1 MESMFS
7 VFLSSLSFVFHP
19 TTLIIMI
26 IGLVVG
32 IIGGMIPGITT
43 VTAIA
48 LFIPFTFS
56 MPPTLALAAL
66 GAVYCGAM
74 YGGAN
79 AAILIN
85 TPGAPGSIATALD
98 GYPMTLKGRAPEA
111 LFMALLASCFGGFV
125 GAVMLLA
132 FFEPL
137 ASLALNFGSE
147 AFFWMAIFG
156 LSTLAAMSPGM
167 VTRSLLGGV
176 LGLGLSTIGLDPSEG
191 IPRFTFDY
199 FDLLQGFDMIV
210 LMTSLFSFSQMLL
223 LLESRDEYIA
233 KYKPQ
238 PGAFM
243 ASVKTLFVRN
253 KLLASISS
261 IAGAFIGGLPGAGGS
276 VAAII
281 TYNEAKRWDKNPD
294 RYGSGIPEGVMVPE
308 SANNASVGGALVP
321 LLSLGIPGSA
331 AAAVLM
337 GGLLAQ
343 GLAPGPQ
350 LMEMHPDIAYGFIYS
365 LIFANILML
374 PVGYVLARGC
384 TKILDVPKL
393 YVIPAII
400 TLSIIGSYSLRNS
413 MFDVLVLIVAGRV
426 SYLLL
431 KAKIQPACVALGV
444 VLGPI
449 VEENLINTLV
459 RARSDS
465 SPLDLFV
472 FSPLSMTFIVLSVV
486 ALVLPTVMQ
495 RMKKGGQVQAAA
507 SSHFSLACLGR
518 YDFWVVVVLTAVSV
532 FFLWQ
537 SQLLNGEA
545 GIFPTVVFGLM
556 ILLGLMVLAMDF
568 FDSAP
573 RKPLWSSPAALG
585 NVAMYFVLSMATYA
599 LIEFL
604 GFYSALFLCVV
615 AMILFG
621 LRYIRH
627 EGLTARNL
635 AKAVVI
641 AALIILVEWLC
652 FGLLVQV
659 PAPTGLFI

>member
-1 MESMFS
+1 MESSMLS
-7 VFLSSLSFVFHP
+7 LFLSSLGFVFSP
-19 TTLIIMI
+19 MTLLIMI
-26 IGLVVG
+26 IGLIVG
-32 IIGGMIPGITT
+32 IIGGMVPGITT

-56 MPPTLALAAL
+56 MAPTLALAAL

-85 TPGAPGSIATALD
+85 TPGAPGSIATTLD
-98 GYPMTLKGRAPEA
+98 GYPMTRNGRAPEA
-111 LFMALLASCFGGFV
+111 LFTALLASCFGGFI

-137 ASLALNFGSE
+137 ASLALHFGSE

-156 LSTLAAMSPGM
+156 LTTLAAMSQGK
-167 VTRSLLGGV
+167 VLKSLLGGV
-176 LGLGLSTIGLDPSEG
+176 FGLGLSSIGLDPSDG
-191 IPRFTFDY
+191 IPRFTFGS

-233 KYKPQ
+233 KYRPQ
-238 PGAFM
+238 PRAFLL
-243 ASVKTLFVRN
+243 SLKTLFVHN

-261 IAGAFIGGLPGAGGS
+261 VAGAFIGGLPGAGGS

-281 TYNEAKRWDKNPD
+281 LYNEVKRWDKNPE

-350 LMEMHPDIAYGFIYS
+350 LMEAHPDIAYGFIYS
-365 LIFANILML
+365 LIFANILMV
-374 PVGYVLARGC
+374 PVGYVLARVC

-400 TLSIIGSYSLRNS
+400 TLSLIGSYSLRNS
-413 MFDVLVLIVAGRV
+413 MFDVLVLIMAGGV

-431 KAKIQPACVALGV
+431 KAKIQPACIALGV

-449 VEENLINTLV
+449 VEENLNNTLI
-459 RARSDS
+459 RARSDA

-472 FSPLSMTFIVLSVV
+472 FSPLSATFIILSIA
-486 ALVLPTVMQ
+486 ALVLPVVMQ
-495 RMKKGGQVQAAA
+495 RLKKGKKVHGARHVSA
-507 SSHFSLACLGR
+507 ACLYR
-518 YDFWVVVVLTAVSV
+518 YDFWVVTLLLGGGA
-532 FFLWQ
+532 FFFWQ
-537 SQLLNGEA
+537 STLLTGSSA
-545 GIFPTVVFGLM
+545 VFPEVVFGLL
-556 ILLGLMVLAMDF
+556 IVLAILTLLSEF
-568 FDSAP
+568 LSEPTQQQIFST
-573 RKPLWSSPAALG
+573 AALT
-585 NVAMYFVLSMATYA
+585 NVAVYFFLSLATYA
-599 LIEFL
+599 LLDIL
-604 GFYSALFLCVV
+604 GFYSSLFICVT

-621 LRYIRH
+621 LRRIRNAP
-627 EGLTARNL
+627 LNL
-635 AKAVVI
+635 GGIAKA
-641 AALIILVEWLC
+641 AAVSGLLVLMEWLC
-652 FGLLVQV
+652 FGVLVKV
-659 PAPTGLFI
+659 PAPEGLLF